1 LPKLISFVEVKN
13 NEIHSILGLNVKNMT
28 LGERSATGMYAEKG
42 SFIVSVNGESRF
54 TGILKP
60 MDVLLSYNDKIINN
74 VRDLQ
79 EAVITPNW
87 TDSLKIVVFRG
98 GGVST
103 IKVKK

>member
-1 LPKLISFVEVKN
+1 
-13 NEIHSILGLNVKNMT
+13 
-28 LGERSATGMYAEKG
+28 
-42 SFIVSVNGESRF
+42 
-54 TGILKP
+54 

-98 GGVST
+98 GSVSN